1 MDRRVGSWGCR
12 CCWAYRTHRTR
23 WIGRICYRLH
33 TCVLGCCPCLPYW
46 CSIRVWAC
54 RETSLGNAP
63 RIACLTAQGLR
74 LGACLT
80 CWGVLDACVRGCDP
94 FAPDALTACCA
105 GFCFGLRDDTALVDW
120 ATLDLGLDFCLA
132 GWDLVARTEQIG
144 RAHV

>member
-1 MDRRVGSWGCR
+1 MLFRS
-12 CCWAYRTHRTR
+12 
-23 WIGRICYRLH
+23 
-33 TCVLGCCPCLPYW
+33 
-46 CSIRVWAC
+46 C

-132 GWDLVARTEQIG
+132 GWDLVARTERLLPTEVVSSLLASPTVCVCCAG
-144 RAHV
+144 ASKGGVVVPSSRAITSLSQRIITP